1 MSDIAR
7 EILVTGAAALART
20 DGIGPSLQL
29 LLGSIASQLD
39 VGSAAIFTVDR
50 PSDRPQV
57 VATFRLEGS
66 ALAALAEAVTN
77 PNHPIARTI
86 ATPKP
91 TFNVLPTA
99 PGGPVLRSHLPL
111 IVTRGWYG
119 HRTRGARSR
128 SRSSLRARRVA
139 GAAGERGSGGGRDRA
154 TRPEL
159 TPGASG

>member
-1 MSDIAR
+1 MTRGGSISDVAR
-7 EILVTGAAALART
+7 EILVTGAGALART
-20 DGIGPSLQL
+20 EGLGPSLEL

-39 VGSAAIFTVDR
+39 VGSAAIFTIDR
-50 PSDRPQV
+50 PSDRLQV
-57 VATFRLEGS
+57 AATHELEGN

-111 IVTRGWYG
+111 IVRRGGTDTVLGVLALAHDRPFEPEEWPVLQASADLAAVAIERYG
-119 HRTRGARSR
+119 
-128 SRSSLRARRVA
+128 
-139 GAAGERGSGGGRDRA
+139 
-154 TRPEL
+154 
-159 TPGASG
+159 PG